1 MKARA
6 LPGFGMQGPNHMPSK
21 TMTIMAAAVLFS
33 PTIGHAQPSDGRGI
47 YHRDDLKNARDDVRA
62 TRNVRDSSRSSSS
75 SSSSSRAAPLPVVK
89 VNEPKEAHNGVT
101 GWTFAVLTM
110 RKYATELTVKREP
123 YGVFTSRDDCDIA
136 RAKKIDELDR
146 GDYRQPHW
154 LKDAPVISSTI
165 AVGAKS
171 ITTVQPGGPTQMMN
185 VTDCEAEK
193 FSADSQMAQKN

>member
-1 MKARA
+1 MR
-6 LPGFGMQGPNHMPSK
+6 SK
-21 TMTIMAAAVLFS
+21 TMTIMAAAMLLS
-33 PTIGHAQPSDGRGI
+33 PTIAHAQPSEGRGI

-62 TRNVRDSSRSSSS
+62 TRNARDSSSSRSS
-75 SSSSSRAAPLPVVK
+75 AAPLPVVK
-89 VNEPKEAHNGVT
+89 VNEPGEAHNGVT

-165 AVGAKS
+165 VVGAKS
-171 ITTVQPGGPTQMMN
+171 ITTVQPGGPTQTMN